1 MVDAEGV
8 DAERFGPYRIETLLG
23 RGGMGEVY
31 RAYDESHK
39 RTVALKLLSPHL
51 AADEGYRARF
61 RRESELAARLRE
73 AHVIPIHRYGEIGGR
88 LFIDMR
94 LVEGSDL
101 AAVLEREGLLP
112 PQRAVAI
119 ISQVAKALDAAHA
132 DGLIHRDVKPSNVL
146 VSDRGEDSDDDFV
159 YLVDFGIARAAEA
172 EQGLTKTGSALGSFD
187 YMAPERFL
195 EGTIDRRTDVYSL
208 ACLLYECLTGN
219 RPFPGDALPVLMYGH
234 LNSAP
239 PLPSRT
245 VGGIPQA
252 LDDVLTRGMAKR
264 PDDRFPRAG
273 DLAAAARR
281 AFKTASPVELA
292 PNSTDLGRSAPTN
305 IFNWTGSGT
314 SPQPAGAGTAPT
326 PASRLDPNSGPIAGG
341 PVSNPGLEPFPGSY
355 PQVGPARH
363 SGPPRGPFTGAP
375 YRPTD
380 PPFHRPETGPGYG
393 GKSRSAPGFP
403 GMSKARALL
412 ILAVVLTLVAV
423 GSIGALLLAKSDS
436 SSTTASPGP
445 SADESSETGDEPSP
459 PADPVALL
467 RDLIPVDFRA
477 ADCQTGETAGD
488 GDLAFVECGA
498 SMTRP
503 GPTFSQFLL
512 YDDPDQT
519 RAVFEEDMRDRGV
532 PQNSSLAGCVANA
545 GYGVYTVDA
554 VVAGYYT
561 CRITDGFASMSW
573 TEDDFSFY
581 GYVQLRG
588 GEAELAEL
596 FEWWINHSAVPE

>member
-1 MVDAEGV
+1 MDAETV
-8 DAERFGPYRIETLLG
+8 DAERFGPYRIEKLLG

-31 RAYDESHK
+31 QAYDESHK

-73 AHVIPIHRYGEIGGR
+73 AHVIPIHRYGEIDGR

-101 AAVLEREGLLP
+101 AAVLEQEGLLP

-132 DGLIHRDVKPSNVL
+132 DRLIHRDVKPSNVL

-159 YLVDFGIARAAEA
+159 YLVDFGIARATED

-252 LDDVLTRGMAKR
+252 LDEVLARGMAKR

-273 DLAAAARR
+273 DLASAARR
-281 AFKTASPVELA
+281 ALRTPPEVPQVVHQSGPVQLTQ
-292 PNSTDLGRSAPTN
+292 PPPSVSGPHSLGP
-305 IFNWTGSGT
+305 G
-314 SPQPAGAGTAPT
+314 PANRPPSYPGLVDHPG
-326 PASRLDPNSGPIAGG
+326 SGPIQPAIPGFSLPRTGG
-341 PVSNPGLEPFPGSY
+341 PQGPSTGPSPLPGQPGLTRGRAALV
-355 PQVGPARH
+355 VG
-363 SGPPRGPFTGAP
+363 
-375 YRPTD
+375 
-380 PPFHRPETGPGYG
+380 
-393 GKSRSAPGFP
+393 
-403 GMSKARALL
+403 
-412 ILAVVLTLVAV
+412 LVAV
-423 GSIGALLLAKSDS
+423 LVAAATIWALLLTGSDPPVNTAT
-436 SSTTASPGP
+436 STSMVSATTTRPTIMRPPDPPDRLLALVPADFPRGQCDAEELEGDGDIATISCGASRTQPGP
-445 SADESSETGDEPSP
+445 AASGFYLYPDAAAVRESFETDMQTFDLEEISDVSCTADAGYSTYEMD
-459 PADPVALL
+459 
-467 RDLIPVDFRA
+467 
-477 ADCQTGETAGD
+477 GETAG
-488 GDLAFVECGA
+488 FVACRVA
-498 SMTRP
+498 DN
-503 GPTFSQFLL
+503 
-512 YDDPDQT
+512 DD
-519 RAVFEEDMRDRGV
+519 AVIQWTQDEFGF
-532 PQNSSLAGCVANA
+532 
-545 GYGVYTVDA
+545 YGVVN
-554 VVAGYYT
+554 V
-561 CRITDGFASMSW
+561 
-573 TEDDFSFY
+573 
-581 GYVQLRG
+581 RG
-588 GEAELAEL
+588 GEPALAGL
-596 FEWWINHSAVPE
+596 FEWWTAHHPVSE